1 MKYTLLLMGLI
12 GLYGFFTSLQT
23 LLRDRKRSL
32 VSAEGTV
39 VEVERSKDTEG
50 FVSYTPIYEY
60 IYLGKSYRGKHRIS
74 SSKYGKS
81 MTVESATKYEPGS
94 TIPLLVD
101 EHEPAFSLVNDHSK
115 GLPYLATVLF
125 LLAGCDCTIAAI
137 LLF

>member
-12 GLYGFFTSLQT
+12 GLYGFFASLRT

-32 VSAEGTV
+32 VPAEGTV
-39 VEVERSKDTEG
+39 VELERSKDAEG

-60 IYLGKSYRGKHRIS
+60 RYLGQSYRGKHRVS
-74 SSKYGKS
+74 SSKYGKR
-81 MTVESATKYEPGS
+81 MTVESASRYAPGS

-101 EHEPAFSLVNDHSK
+101 EHEPAFSLVNDRSK

-125 LLAGCDCTIAAI
+125 FLTGCGCTIAAL

>member
-12 GLYGFFTSLQT
+12 GLYGFFTSLRT

-32 VSAEGTV
+32 VSAVGTV
-39 VEVERSKDTEG
+39 VEVERCKDAEG

-74 SSKYGKS
+74 SSKYGKN

-101 EHEPAFSLVNDHSK
+101 EHEPAFSLVNDRSK
-115 GLPYLATVLF
+115 GLP
-125 LLAGCDCTIAAI
+125 
-137 LLF
+137 